1 MLFFPVTIFLLHPGD
16 YKFTFWWSRSSTMS
30 NSSASLSKQ
39 NDKILSKK
47 IFDINSSMLKTAE
60 EKEKKKS

>member
-1 MLFFPVTIFLLHPGD
+1 
-16 YKFTFWWSRSSTMS
+16 MS